1 VGNIMCEL
9 CGADSDET
17 FLTVP
22 RVATS
27 VPLTKSALSPTSP
40 AIVLVRCRQCGLIYL
55 KPRPSAKQLASYYDD
70 TYHPFQQEVGWLWKA
85 LRRFAVHE
93 HRRFLTGY
101 VRDDGIVLE
110 VGCGTGEYL
119 ALLREETGWQVE
131 GVEPSQ
137 YAAKKARQ
145 QYGLPVTQGSLEDSD
160 WPPDT
165 YSVIILRHV
174 LEHFRSPRA
183 ALAKLRRALRPG
195 GALLIIVPNIASW
208 EAHLFGPYWYDLDVP
223 RHLTHFTPTTLHQ
236 MLHQEGFIVRRSR
249 FSGVPNGWVGSVG
262 RWLKVHRAPS
272 PVVRFFGVNNPL
284 ALALFAPLSLLLSVA
299 RRGGRLEVL
308 AERGPE

>member
-1 VGNIMCEL
+1 M
-9 CGADSDET
+9 T
-17 FLTVP
+17 
-22 RVATS
+22 
-27 VPLTKSALSPTSP
+27 
-40 AIVLVRCRQCGLIYL
+40 LVRCRQCGLIYL
-55 KPRPSAKQLASYYDD
+55 KPRPSPRELASYYSD

-85 LRRFAVHE
+85 LRRLTVE
-93 HRRFLTGY
+93 QHRRLLADY

-137 YAAKKARQ
+137 YAATKAQQ
-145 QYGLPVTQGSLEDSD
+145 QYALSVTHGSLEDSD
-160 WPPDT
+160 WPPGT

-183 ALAKLRRALRPG
+183 ALAKLWKALRPG

-208 EAHLFGPYWYDLDVP
+208 EAHLFGPYWYDLDLP

-236 MLHQEGFIVRRSR
+236 MLNQEGFIVRRSR
-249 FSGVPNGWVGSVG
+249 FSGVPNGWVGSMG
-262 RWLKVHRAPS
+262 RWLKAHRAPS
-272 PVVRFFGVNNPL
+272 PIVRFFGVNNPL
-284 ALALFAPLSLLLSVA
+284 ALGLFAPLSLVLSVVK
-299 RRGGRLEVL
+299 RGGRLEVL